1 MPSLV
6 FGWER
11 SIPFLPWTIVPYWST
26 DLLYGLSLFICPTRE
41 ELHTHAKRLLA
52 AQILSVAVFLL
63 FPLRFSFPVPHTAGL
78 FGWLFARLYGFDQP
92 FNQAPSLHLSLT
104 VILWSEYSR
113 QLRGTLLWL
122 TRGWMILMGLSTLTT
137 YQHHFI
143 DLPTGVWVGLLSIAL
158 FPFEKAAAH
167 SSPSR
172 DPRRFYIAAIY
183 LAGAA
188 LLSGLAVF
196 LGGVGWLLLWP
207 VGALLLVALI
217 YASGRPEW
225 FCKSEGAMP
234 APVIWLLGPYLFGA
248 YLNYLF
254 WAKRETASDEIVSG
268 IRLGRVPLRAGVS
281 IASLV
286 DVTAEMPV
294 DASGIGYRGVPMLD
308 RLVPEVAQ
316 LDAAVKALD
325 DLADSRPTLGCCALG
340 YARSAA
346 VVAAWL
352 MASGRA
358 ASVEESIAQIRE
370 HRPRIVLSPA
380 DRARLEEWRRTR
392 AQ

>member
-1 MPSLV
+1 MKAGLLVCCGLPVRSPDRRPWKLALAWLAGLAPFFFLSYRFANWVTGLRHHVPSLV

-281 IASLV
+281 
-286 DVTAEMPV
+286 
-294 DASGIGYRGVPMLD
+294 D
-308 RLVPEVAQ
+308 RFAG
-316 LDAAVKALD
+316 
-325 DLADSRPTLGCCALG
+325 GC
-340 YARSAA
+340 
-346 VVAAWL
+346 
-352 MASGRA
+352 
-358 ASVEESIAQIRE
+358 
-370 HRPRIVLSPA
+370 
-380 DRARLEEWRRTR
+380 DR
-392 AQ
+392 